1 MYDTDLKVGEIVIL
15 KPKNKNHS
23 QDRQGFI
30 AFIEEII
37 VAPTA
42 KEDLN
47 RFGGANDKLALRT
60 HSGVYSL
67 YGFEPNHFFG
77 EPDWYIGDTF
87 GDDFERTGKMVTQ
100 SDLKKLYLKVCDSQ
114 VPMSNAFKKDIVS
127 VAKNLGRTTGRN
139 EEELLIADKLFV

>member
-15 KPKNKNHS
+15 KPKHRHHS
-23 QDRQGFI
+23 HDREGFK

-37 VAPTA
+37 VAPTSKA
-42 KEDLN
+42 DLE
-47 RFGGANDKLALRT
+47 RYGSESFRT

-87 GDDFERTGKMVTQ
+87 GDDFERTGKMVTE
-100 SDLKKLYLKVCDSQ
+100 SDLKKLYLKVCDSE
-114 VPMSNAFKKDIVS
+114 VSLSNAFKKDIVS
-127 VAKNLGRTTGRN
+127 LTKNLGRTSGRN
-139 EEELLIADKLFV
+139 EEEFLIADKLTV